1 MKATFSAKPAS
12 HDDNNSDENPELKTM
27 LMAHNKNVIS
37 DQAAP
42 YLTIGQCSGL
52 SKITPKLHGSPN

>member
-12 HDDNNSDENPELKTM
+12 HDDNNSDENPELKTI
-27 LMAHNKNVIS
+27 LMARKNNVTS
-37 DQAAP
+37 DPAAP
-42 YLTIGQCSGL
+42 CQTIGQCSGL